1 MNHACTTML
10 LCLATIAHADE
21 VCVIP
26 NAAIPDNSTSGITIP
41 IDIASGP
48 GELIDSLSVSL
59 DIAHP
64 WVGDLVVTLTS
75 PGGTMITLLD
85 RPGIPNT
92 GFPGPFGCG
101 GRDIDA
107 TFADSAST
115 PAEDVCS
122 YAAQPV
128 IIGNVLPSES
138 LSAMIGVPAAG
149 TWLLHVSDR
158 SPYDTGVLSQV
169 CVTTNTIASCP
180 ADLTGDGVLNFFDVS
195 AFLNAL
201 NAGLPAGDFN
211 ADGIFDFF
219 DVSAFLNAYSAGC
232 P

>member
-1 MNHACTTML
+1 MKLACTTML

-21 VCVIP
+21 VCVTP

-41 IDIASGP
+41 MNIAAGP
-48 GELIDSLSVSL
+48 GEIIDSLSVSL

-64 WVGDLVVTLTS
+64 WVGDLVITLTS
-75 PGGTMITLLD
+75 PGGTTITLLD
-85 RPGIPNT
+85 RPGIPSA

-107 TFADSAST
+107 VFSDSASI

-128 IIGNVLPSES
+128 IAGMVIPNQPLGAFVGE
-138 LSAMIGVPAAG
+138 PADG
-149 TWLLHVSDR
+149 TWTLHLSDN
-158 SPYDTGVLSQV
+158 SPYDAGVLVHACLS
-169 CVTTNTIASCP
+169 TTTIIACTP
-180 ADLTGDGVLNFFDVS
+180 DLNGDGVLNFFDVS
-195 AFLNAL
+195 AFLNAY
-201 NAGLPAGDFN
+201 NTMNPIADFTGDGLFN
-211 ADGIFDFF
+211 FF
-219 DVSAFLNAYSAGC
+219 DVSAFLGAFNAGC